1 LLDTKVGEKTTE
13 GLDDG
18 PIAPVAPPAGD
29 PDEGKVFSFAE
40 QQPDFPGGEAALM
53 KYLQQNI
60 RYPAMEKD
68 NSVTGTVVL
77 TFVVD
82 KNGNITDV
90 KTLKAVKG
98 GPNLDKE
105 AIRVVKSMPPWK
117 PGKMNGKSVAVQ
129 YNLPV
134 TFNLH

>member
-1 LLDTKVGEKTTE
+1 
-13 GLDDG
+13 
-18 PIAPVAPPAGD
+18 
-29 PDEGKVFSFAE
+29 
-40 QQPDFPGGEAALM
+40 M

-105 AIRVVKSMPPWK
+105 ATRVVKSMPPWK
-117 PGKMNGKSVAVQ
+117 PGKMNGKAVAVQ